1 MRYRAKRRPLR
12 AVIVTTGT
20 ELTLGSEDSR
30 HGPRDE
36 NGPVIAKILTDLGI
50 RVIHVAVTPDDD
62 ELLVAELRHA
72 RAIGADIIVTTG
84 GRGSTPDDRTTA
96 AIAEVTGKKLV
107 LYPHLWRLVMDRE
120 RAQGE
125 VEDED
130 DLRAAVGKQVTLPEG
145 IVTIPPLGTAAPFF
159 FVADDGVLWLSLP
172 GPPWEAKNSCLLIL
186 AHRRVRAI
194 LASAAPLKHH
204 TVRVFGGDEKRMNS
218 ALREAGAR
226 GLLAGLPEPG
236 TCFAEGGAET
246 RIDLLLTPDE
256 DAAFAPFLEFLVA
269 TFGDGL
275 FSVGPTLDELTLP
288 LLEGKSVAIYGT
300 GAAASALHLRLE
312 DRVNVKAR
320 LFPNLEKLEAFA
332 GVREPRRVGRVRL
345 PGHHEHVVPEPPS
358 EALARHIAEQG
369 LQRDHIDFAVAIVG
383 ESPAYACVASKGGAR
398 RAGTL
403 VSPQE
408 EQTALI
414 RRLLRSLLRRKLDP
428 DSLVDRRS
436 IRDFRS
442 YELLRLL
449 FAAAKQE
456 AQG

>member
-1 MRYRAKRRPLR
+1 MRHRAKGRPLQ
-12 AVIVTTGT
+12 AAIVITGT
-20 ELTLGSEDSR
+20 ELMLGSEDSQD
-30 HGPRDE
+30 GPRDE
-36 NGPVIAKILTDLGI
+36 NGPVIAKMLTHLGI
-50 RVIHVAVTPDDD
+50 RVIHMAVTPDHDD
-62 ELLVAELRHA
+62 LLAAELRHA
-72 RAIGADIIVTTG
+72 RAIGADIIITTG

-107 LYPHLWRLVMDRE
+107 LHERLWRQVMDRE

-125 VEDED
+125 VENED

-145 IVTIPPLGTAAPFF
+145 IVTLSPLGTAAPFF
-159 FVADDGVLWLSLP
+159 FVTDDGVLWLSLP
-172 GPPWEAKNSCLLIL
+172 GPPWEAKNSCLLL
-186 AHRRVRAI
+186 FEHRRVRAI

-204 TVRVFGGDEKRMNS
+204 TVRVFGGDEKRINA

-226 GLLAGLPEPG
+226 GLLADLPDPG

-246 RIDLLLTPDE
+246 RIDLQLTPDQE
-256 DAAFAPFLEFLVA
+256 ADFALFLKFLVA
-269 TFGDGL
+269 TFGDRL

-288 LLEGKSVAIYGT
+288 LLEGRNVAIYGT
-300 GAAASALHLRLE
+300 GAAASALYVRLE

-320 LFPNLEKLEAFA
+320 LFPTLEKLEAFA

-398 RAGTL
+398 CSGTL

-414 RRLLRSLLRRKLDP
+414 SRVLRWVRRRQLDP
-428 DSLVDRRS
+428 GSLVDRRS
-436 IRDFRS
+436 LREFRS

-449 FAAAKQE
+449 FTAANQE
-456 AQG
+456 SQG